1 LVVVVFDWNI
11 EMHDRLLATKV
22 GMTQL
27 YLSDGRIAPVTVL
40 SVGPCSVGVV
50 RTKARDGYDG
60 IQICLTRDGNV
71 AAIRESRIDPAERQ
85 YEPGQSLDAPFISLG
100 SKVDVIGT
108 SKGRGYQGVMK
119 RHGFSGLW
127 ATHGVK
133 KVHRSQGSTGQNTHP
148 GRVHRGTKMPG
159 QYGAARVTVRNLVV
173 HSFDQESGVLAVG
186 GSVPGPNGALVV
198 VRKQIEK

>member
-1 LVVVVFDWNI
+1 
-11 EMHDRLLATKV
+11 MHDRLLATKV

-27 YLSDGRIAPVTVL
+27 YLPTGQIASVTVL
-40 SVGPCSVGVV
+40 SVGPCVVGAI
-50 RTKARDGYDG
+50 RTKARDGYDA
-60 IQICLTRDGNV
+60 IQVCLTRNGKV
-71 AAIRESRIDPAERQ
+71 TAIRESKINSTDRK
-85 YEPGQSLDAPFISLG
+85 YEPGQTLDAPFISLG
-100 SKVDVIGT
+100 AKVDVIGT

-159 QYGAARVTVRNLVV
+159 QHGASRVTVRNLVV
-173 HSFDQESGVLAVG
+173 HSFDAETGVLAVG
-186 GSVPGPNGALVV
+186 GSVPGPSGSFVV